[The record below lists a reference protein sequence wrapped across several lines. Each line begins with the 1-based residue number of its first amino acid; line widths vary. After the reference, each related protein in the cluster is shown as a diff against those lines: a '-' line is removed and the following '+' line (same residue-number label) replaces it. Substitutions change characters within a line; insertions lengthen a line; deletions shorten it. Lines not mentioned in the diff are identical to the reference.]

1 MEGKAIYVF
10 STALLSNDWISR
22 WNLGKNDWSKNQTWI
37 WAHQGFR
44 IATWKEFCR
53 HSLQHSWHSLWYLYS
68 EYVTKV
74 LLSSSYIFFL
84 QNISILLIADNVLL
98 NRERNIAKI
107 ADMGLAKIVRTDRQL
122 TSIPIYSAG
131 APIIQSPEQ
140 KAGRANGK
148 KNDMW
153 LFGLLIIWMFQGKRS
168 LFMDKCGNTN
178 YPDPSTQ
185 EFPNF
190 NDLLSAIFVPENQR
204 YDATNLLYKL
214 EGGWS
219 CVIS

>member
-1 MEGKAIYVF
+1 M
-10 STALLSNDWISR
+10 
-22 WNLGKNDWSKNQTWI
+22 
-37 WAHQGFR
+37 
-44 IATWKEFCR
+44 
-53 HSLQHSWHSLWYLYS
+53 
-68 EYVTKV
+68 
-74 LLSSSYIFFL
+74 
-84 QNISILLIADNVLL
+84 IADNVLL

-153 LFGLLIIWMFQGKRS
+153 LFGLLIIWMFQGKRT
-168 LFMDKCGNTN
+168 LVRFMNKCKNTN

-185 EFPNF
+185 ESPNF
-190 NDLLSAIFVPENQR
+190 NDLLSVIFVPENQR
-204 YDATNLLYKL
+204 YDAANLLHKL